1 MDRKHWTLMIVP
13 ENGTGVRQVHLSS
26 AKLRW
31 WVGGGLAT
39 VLILLVLA
47 AGFFVLESR
56 HLQAN
61 RLARANALLQNE
73 MDGMRGRMAELTKT
87 LDRLSQKDEEYR
99 LLAGLSGWDEDI
111 RKAGI
116 GGPGT
121 ETLQST
127 ALWRAD
133 AELGEAAFKT
143 NEDLNTLLRR
153 AHVLETSWDEA
164 TTALQKQN
172 KRWAATPSI
181 MPVVHGYISSPFS
194 KARYHPI
201 LHITRPHKGI
211 DIVAPRGTPVFAA
224 ADGRVTFVGQNGDF
238 GYMVEIDHGYGMR
251 TRYAHISKNIP
262 VKRGDRVKRGQKV
275 AEVGMSGLVTNPSLH
290 YEVLVNGRAR
300 DPKDYILGDVLPF

>member
-1 MDRKHWTLMIVP
+1 MIVP
-13 ENGTGVRQVHLSS
+13 EDGTGVRQVQLSS
-26 AKLRW
+26 AKLRLW
-31 WVGGGLAT
+31 LGGGVT
-39 VLILLVLA
+39 VLLILLALA
-47 AGFFVLESR
+47 TGFMVLESKR
-56 HLQAN
+56 LEAG
-61 RLARANALLQNE
+61 RLARANSLLQDE
-73 MDGMRGRMAELTKT
+73 MATMRGRMTELTST

-99 LLAGLSGWDEDI
+99 LLAGLAGWDEDI

-121 ETLQST
+121 ETMQST
-127 ALWRAD
+127 ELWRVD
-133 AELGEAAFKT
+133 EGLGEVTFET
-143 NEDLNTLLRR
+143 NEGLNELLRR
-153 AHVLETSWDEA
+153 AHALETSWDEA
-164 TTALQKQN
+164 TVALEKQN

-194 KARYHPI
+194 MARYHPI

-224 ADGRVTFVGQNGDF
+224 ANGRVTFVGQNGDF
-238 GYMVEIDHGYGMR
+238 GYMVEIDHGYGMV

-300 DPKDYILGDVLPF
+300 DPKDFILGDVLPF

>member
-13 ENGTGVRQVHLSS
+13 ENGAGVRQVHLSS
-26 AKLRW
+26 AKLRL
-31 WVGGGLAT
+31 WVGVGLAT
-39 VLILLVLA
+39 LLILVVLA
-47 AGFFVLESR
+47 MGFFVLESQR
-56 HLQAN
+56 LEAN
-61 RLARANALLQNE
+61 RLAHANELLQDE
-73 MDGMRGRMAELTKT
+73 MAGMRGRMAELSST
-87 LDRLSQKDEEYR
+87 LDRLTQKDEEYR

-121 ETLQST
+121 ETVQST
-127 ALWRAD
+127 ELWKVD
-133 AELGEAAFKT
+133 AGLGKVAFET
-143 NEDLNTLLRR
+143 NENLNALLRR
-153 AHVLETSWDEA
+153 ARVLETSWDEA
-164 TTALQKQN
+164 TSALEKQN

-224 ADGRVTFVGQNGDF
+224 ADGRVTFVGRNGDF
-238 GYMVEIDHGYGMR
+238 GYMVQIDHGYGMV

-300 DPKDYILGDVLPF
+300 DPKDFILGDVLPF

>member
-1 MDRKHWTLMIVP
+1 MIVP
-13 ENGTGVRQVHLSS
+13 EDGTGVRQVHLSS
-26 AKLRW
+26 AKLRL

-39 VLILLVLA
+39 FLVLLVLGV
-47 AGFFVLESR
+47 GFFILESQR
-56 HLQAN
+56 LDAD
-61 RLARANALLQNE
+61 RLARANSLLQDE
-73 MDGMRGRMAELTKT
+73 VASMRGRMGDLTT
-87 LDRLSQKDEEYR
+87 RLDRLSQKDEEYR

-111 RKAGI
+111 RQAGI

-121 ETLQST
+121 ETVQST
-127 ALWRAD
+127 ALWRVDEA
-133 AELGEAAFKT
+133 LGAVAFET
-143 NEDLNTLLRR
+143 NEDLNALLRR
-153 AHVLETSWDEA
+153 AQALETSWDEA
-164 TTALQKQN
+164 TAALEKQN

-194 KARYHPI
+194 NARYHPI

-238 GYMVEIDHGYGMR
+238 GYMVEVDHGYGMR

-300 DPKDYILGDVLPF
+300 DPKDFILGDVLPF